1 MSGWVDSHCHLHMAE
16 MPPTRL
22 VERARAAGVEW
33 MVCPGTDA
41 DGSEAALALAEAH
54 PGVVLA
60 ASGLHP
66 HDASRWAEEEER
78 ITAAARRSVAIGECG
93 LDFYRNLSP
102 RDDQLVAFREQMAL
116 AADLGLPLIV
126 HVRDAFREMFDELE
140 TSGAGPRTV
149 LHCWTGGPR
158 WTRRFD
164 ELGVTFSFAGPIT
177 YPKGDTVRL
186 AAAVAPPERTM
197 VETDTPYLTPP
208 PDRHLPNEPANVVAV
223 GTALAEVWGVEPAEV
238 ARSTAAVAAR
248 VFGRG

>member
-1 MSGWVDSHCHLHMAE
+1 MADEPASDLVD
-16 MPPTRL
+16 
-22 VERARAAGVEW
+22 RARAAGVEW

-54 PGVVLA
+54 PGTVLA

-66 HDASRWAEEEER
+66 HDATRWAEEEER
-78 ITAAARRSVAIGECG
+78 IVAAARRSVAIGECG

-102 RDDQLVAFREQMAL
+102 REDQFTAFREQVRL
-116 AADLGLPLIV
+116 AEDLDLPLIV

-140 TSGAGPRTV
+140 ASGAGPRTV

-158 WTRRFD
+158 WTKRFD
-164 ELGVTFSFAGPIT
+164 ALGVTFSFAGPIT
-177 YPKGDTVRL
+177 YPKGETVRL

-197 VETDTPYLTPP
+197 IETDTPYLTPP

-223 GTALAEVWGVEPAEV
+223 GAALAEVWGADPEDV
-238 ARSTAAVAAR
+238 ARSTAEVAAR